1 MKMEEKFT
9 VLVVDDEPEFVDSLR
24 AELESKSYQVVTAAS
39 RVEAQ
44 KIAKAEGPD
53 AMVIGTITPRGDACL
68 LCRWIKQNTK
78 SGDVPVVV
86 LDAPP
91 GKQATRGWRKAE
103 GRAMEAEDYLI
114 KPVDPQA
121 LVPRIEILLDRG
133 SERIKVLVVDDH
145 AMVRDGIRALLGVQR
160 DMQLVGEAVDGR
172 DAVEKARKY
181 APDIVLMDIVM
192 PVMNGLKATEVIC
205 KECQR
210 TKVLMLSQ
218 YDDDENIRES
228 VKVGASGFIPKNI
241 AATQLL
247 SAIRSAS

>member
-1 MKMEEKFT
+1 MEEKLK
-9 VLVVDDEPEFVDSLR
+9 VLIVDDEPEFVESLQ
-24 AELESKSYQVVTAAS
+24 AELVSRSCRVFTAAG

-44 KIAKAEGPD
+44 EMAKAKGPHL
-53 AMVIGTITPRGDACL
+53 VVLGTIMPRGDACL
-68 LCRWIKQNTK
+68 LCRWIKQAAK
-78 SGDVPVVV
+78 LSGVPVIV

-91 GKQATRGWRKAE
+91 EKQATRGWRKAE

-114 KPVDPQA
+114 KPVAPEA
-121 LVPRIEILLDRG
+121 LALRIENLLDRE

-145 AMVRDGIRALLGVQR
+145 AMVRDGIRALLGVQK
-160 DMQLVGEAVDGR
+160 DMQVVAEAVDGK
-172 DAVEKARKY
+172 DAVDKVRKY

-192 PVMNGLKATEVIC
+192 PVMNGLKATEMIC
-205 KECQR
+205 RECQR